1 MSIPSMDLGALTLK
15 CDSSESGPCFR
26 VNSSCFVA
34 VPGVDSWV
42 PLNQIVL
49 LLRKTDRPIKKDR
62 KTSDGANAD
71 ATLLQFR
78 FESFPLSSFP
88 FSFP

>member
-1 MSIPSMDLGALTLK
+1 M
-15 CDSSESGPCFR
+15 
-26 VNSSCFVA
+26 A

-42 PLNQIVL
+42 PLKQMAI
-49 LLRKTDRPIKKDR
+49 LLRKTDHPIKKDR
-62 KTSDGANAD
+62 KTSDGANTD